1 MVPAVSMLVHLSCA
15 RVLICNSKAVSDVA
29 ARLHSTINAPTAG
42 LICMQL
48 HINTKLHMFMFWNSS
63 SLFNTI
69 VIKIV
74 LITYSYEYSFPNK
87 VRSWWSRRDSPHQ
100 TMSRRHLLLSR
111 TQNRCLIVAAIKCSK
126 PWNMWILKFG
136 EIFCL
141 HSLFESFIL
150 IFESQDDQWH
160 LGLTNL
166 WVNVFFFSDLGEL
179 RQLQHELRRHVTQVS
194 ARLIRQL
201 KQRDRH
207 VAKHNKNCDVITAIL
222 QASSLKRSEYQ
233 YFTLQYISNENYM
246 KMFMYMIWAK

>member
-1 MVPAVSMLVHLSCA
+1 MSP
-15 RVLICNSKAVSDVA
+15 

-42 LICMQL
+42 LICMQF
-48 HINTKLHMFMFWNSS
+48 HINTQLHMFMFWNSS
-63 SLFNTI
+63 SLFNTL

-74 LITYSYEYSFPNK
+74 LITYSYEYFFPTRCA
-87 VRSWWSRRDSPHQ
+87 VDEADMTHRIRRCHDAICCS
-100 TMSRRHLLLSR
+100 
-111 TQNRCLIVAAIKCSK
+111 VALKIDVEATKCTK

-150 IFESQDDQWH
+150 IFESQDDQRY

-166 WVNVFFFSDLGEL
+166 WENVFFFSDLGEL

-207 VAKHNKNCDVITAIL
+207 VAKHTKNCDVITAIL
-222 QASSLKRSEYQ
+222 QASSLKRSEY
-233 YFTLQYISNENYM
+233 E
-246 KMFMYMIWAK
+246 